1 MIGDGT
7 VQKLMKLKKYGR
19 YNMTTAEDLNFNTND
34 LLYSQLVKATNEMS
48 NPKKSANNPFFKSKY
63 ATLEDSLNIAKK
75 TLAKYDLG
83 VMQLNITRDNVSCL
97 VTRIFH
103 KSGQYIEDGGVPL
116 KLKDPDDAQKLGSA
130 ITYARRYGLQAM
142 LGMVGE
148 EDDDGNKAVQP
159 KSKSNEMPSQTFTM
173 SYDIYDLDGSKLKTC
188 SKYETYLAEMS
199 KVHNDYLKAN
209 KNEIIK
215 INEKIQ
221 AEGSINAKLKA
232 KVFTELDT
240 LINKII

>member
-1 MIGDGT
+1 
-7 VQKLMKLKKYGR
+7 
-19 YNMTTAEDLNFNTND
+19 MTTAEDLNFHTND

-63 ATLEDSLNIAKK
+63 ATSEHRSTIAQKHPSK
-75 TLAKYDLG
+75 HALALIG
-83 VMQLNITRDNVSCL
+83 GTNVNITRDNVSCL

-159 KSKSNEMPSQTFTM
+159 KSKSNEMPTNTFSM

-199 KVHNDYLKAN
+199 KLHNDYLKAN
-209 KNEIIK
+209 KDEIVK

-221 AEGSINAKLKA
+221 AENSINAKVKA
-232 KVFTELDT
+232 KVFTELDA